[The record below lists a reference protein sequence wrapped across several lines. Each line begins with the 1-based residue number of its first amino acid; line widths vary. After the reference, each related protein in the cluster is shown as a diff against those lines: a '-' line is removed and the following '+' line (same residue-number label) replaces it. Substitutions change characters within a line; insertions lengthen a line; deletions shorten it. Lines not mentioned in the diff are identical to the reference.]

1 MLSISHPALGV
12 SPPCQSSWFSHQG
25 MEKYCLPHA
34 HVGGE
39 VDVPVHQGHPVRQ
52 SGRLDTEPCICLEK
66 IQTKSVLLV
75 PVDKD
80 VTSIFCAKTTVSVCY
95 YVAQSG
101 PLFS

>member
-80 VTSIFCAKTTVSVCY
+80 VTSKFCTKTTVSVCY